1 MTRWGHPTHPMQL
14 VWGLLLW
21 SLWFVVLYGV
31 QALHCVLAPVRAARQ
46 PTELNIALLLAAAVL
61 TGCMIWLMSRCLKA
75 CGQPGL
81 PPTARFIALAGTVL
95 HGTAAFSTLF
105 VALPLWR
112 LPPCL

>member
-1 MTRWGHPTHPMQL
+1 MTKWWHPTHPMQL

-21 SLWFVVLYGV
+21 SLWFVVLYAV
-31 QALHCVLAPVRAARQ
+31 QALHCVLPPVGSTRQ
-46 PTELNIALLLAAAVL
+46 PTVLNLVLLAASAVL
-61 TGCMIWLMSRCLKA
+61 SGGLIWLMSRCLKA
-75 CGQPGL
+75 CRDAGL

-95 HGTAAFSTLF
+95 HGAAAFSTLF